1 MPNRSRPKYKTLDDA
16 HPIDRKVGANV
27 RAEMARVGKTQ
38 EQVAAALRV
47 GQASM
52 SDRLRGVVPF
62 RIPELVDIAHELG
75 VPLNRFFVDID

>member
-1 MPNRSRPKYKTLDDA
+1 MSNRNRPKYKSLEDA

-27 RAEMARVGKTQ
+27 RAEMARAGKTQ

-47 GQASM
+47 GQASV

-62 RIPELVDIAHELG
+62 HIPELVVLSRELG
-75 VPLNRFFVDID
+75 VPLQRFFVDIE

>member
-1 MPNRSRPKYKTLDDA
+1 MPHTKPKYKSVEDA
-16 HPIDRKVGANV
+16 HPIDRQVGANV
-27 RAEMARVGKTQ
+27 RAEMARVGKSQ
-38 EQVAAALRV
+38 EQIAAALRI

-62 RIPELVDIAHELG
+62 RIPELVEIAHELG